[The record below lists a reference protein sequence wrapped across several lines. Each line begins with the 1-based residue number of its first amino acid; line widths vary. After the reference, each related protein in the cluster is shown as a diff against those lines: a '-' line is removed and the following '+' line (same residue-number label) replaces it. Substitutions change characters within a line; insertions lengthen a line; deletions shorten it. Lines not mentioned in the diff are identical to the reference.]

1 MMLKCGKDFDAT
13 SDEDQLLDLVED
25 LKGDLQEKTEQ
36 ADMLNEQLSA
46 ALAALSVKEA
56 TLDSFKLWQVAAV
69 AASVFSTAQETAVS
83 EVMVSLKRQIVEVE
97 VLERQR
103 LVDGQEL
110 LPPASSVFEVVERH
124 DSATQELLFSS
135 SLLDDVIVEHVEE
148 RTHTYANVGTHREH
162 VYAVPGA
169 ISSPDH
175 ENAEHVRV
183 LREAVYEP
191 AVLQLDKPTG
201 VSVAVGRA
209 ALYEVVQPLP
219 SQVDTPGMQRLV
231 DGQELGLPHGTKD
244 RWETPRDSIK
254 LCQELGSGE
263 FGVVYEGTWNGTK
276 QVAVKTIKSGT
287 MAGKDFVAEA
297 TIMMKLQHP
306 YIIQL
311 YAVCTDGEP
320 NFIITEL
327 MLHGSLLDFLHDKG
341 QALKLPQLVDMA
353 AQVAAGMGY
362 LEIHDYIH
370 RDVAARNI
378 LVGKNN
384 VCKVGDFGLARF
396 LMHNAEYF
404 VDKTATRFPIRW
416 TAPESLRPP
425 CTFSIKSD
433 VWSYGILLTELITH
447 GRTPYPGMTNA
458 EVRQMVTE
466 GHLRMSQPTGCSD
479 AMHRIMLRCW
489 TIYPKDRPTFAALQT
504 QLRLHMSK
512 FAPVT

>member
-1 MMLKCGKDFDAT
+1 M
-13 SDEDQLLDLVED
+13 
-25 LKGDLQEKTEQ
+25 
-36 ADMLNEQLSA
+36 
-46 ALAALSVKEA
+46 
-56 TLDSFKLWQVAAV
+56 
-69 AASVFSTAQETAVS
+69 
-83 EVMVSLKRQIVEVE
+83 
-97 VLERQR
+97 
-103 LVDGQEL
+103 
-110 LPPASSVFEVVERH
+110 
-124 DSATQELLFSS
+124 
-135 SLLDDVIVEHVEE
+135 
-148 RTHTYANVGTHREH
+148 
-162 VYAVPGA
+162 
-169 ISSPDH
+169 
-175 ENAEHVRV
+175 
-183 LREAVYEP
+183 
-191 AVLQLDKPTG
+191 
-201 VSVAVGRA
+201 SVAVGRA